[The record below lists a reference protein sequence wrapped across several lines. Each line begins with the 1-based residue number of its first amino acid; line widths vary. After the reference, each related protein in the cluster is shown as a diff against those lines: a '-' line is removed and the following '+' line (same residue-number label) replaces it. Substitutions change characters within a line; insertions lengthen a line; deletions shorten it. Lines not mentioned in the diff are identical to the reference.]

1 MDGPATPTNSS
12 PTSPTSPHRRRPR
25 YPGRYPRRF
34 EEKYKEHQPDRYQET
49 VAKVVASGK
58 TPAGSHRPIMVAE
71 ILEVLAPKPGDIA
84 VDATLG
90 HGGHA
95 QAILPKLLPGGRL
108 IGIDADPIEL
118 PRTEAR
124 LRSLGYGPAVLS
136 VHRSNFAGLPKILAD
151 AGLPGADLL
160 LADLGVSSMQLDDPS
175 RGFSVKHEGPLDMRM
190 NPNRGEPASGLLA
203 RTEADPLERWLA
215 EYADEPN
222 ARLLARALAGKRF
235 QSTQSLT
242 RAIREALPTLPQ
254 DALSLTLRRV
264 FQTLRIAVND
274 EFSAL
279 ETLLRHLPMWLTP
292 GGRVA
297 ILTFHSGEDRRVK
310 HAFEQA
316 RRDGHFA
323 QISDTVL
330 RPSPAER
337 HANPRSAPAKLRW
350 ARRA

>member
-124 LRSLGYGPAVLS
+124 LRSLGYGPEVLS

-190 NPNRGEPASGLLA
+190 NPNRGEPASALLA

-242 RAIREALPTLPQ
+242 RAIRDALPTLPQ